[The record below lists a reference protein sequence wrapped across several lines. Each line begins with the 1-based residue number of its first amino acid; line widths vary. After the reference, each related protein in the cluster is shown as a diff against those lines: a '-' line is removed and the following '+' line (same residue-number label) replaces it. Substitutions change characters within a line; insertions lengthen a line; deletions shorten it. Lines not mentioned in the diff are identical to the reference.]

1 MGGVC
6 FKWALRFWVFF
17 IAVFFAACSQEE
29 TSPTAPQDRT
39 GEKTEPQSSGDKPES
54 KEPGDKPEY
63 CGDREVIY
71 HHDTVT
77 IYRDTVERVIEKEG
91 ASYTSFV
98 YRDTAGAI
106 DTVTKYSSQLSCDVG
121 ENDLSCRYTS
131 TDLILIPI
139 DGPLIS
145 YDPLEYEIFVIDT
158 VHCHVTITDT
168 VVKDTFYK
176 DSYSFK
182 HDTTFINY
190 GESRATD
197 YIPPERVYEPGNHPF
212 DSTAIRDFFD
222 TLDISDSLLGGKN
235 HLEINSDLR
244 FHGFPL
250 TVRERVQ
257 VGVIVQDGKFRN
269 VKIWPEKWGPEE
281 HYYQIE
287 RDSTL
292 EADTTVTWT
301 LGFTRYEGG
310 REELDSI
317 QVTTFFKTARASLGD

>member
-1 MGGVC
+1 MRRLGVRMPLLVLAA
-6 FKWALRFWVFF
+6 FLATFMV
-17 IAVFFAACSQEE
+17 ACSQEE
-29 TSPTAPQDRT
+29 TSPTGPQGET
-39 GEKTEPQSSGDKPES
+39 GEKTGPQVS
-54 KEPGDKPEY
+54 GDKPEY

-77 IYRDTVERVIEKEG
+77 IFRDTAERVIEKEG
-91 ASYTSFV
+91 SSYTSFV

-106 DTVTKYSSQLSCDVG
+106 DTVTKYSSQLKCDVG
-121 ENDLSCRYTS
+121 ENDLSCRYSS
-131 TDLILIPI
+131 TDPILIPLE
-139 DGPLIS
+139 GPLIS
-145 YDPLEYEIFVIDT
+145 YDPMEYEIMVIDT

-190 GESRATD
+190 GESRMTD
-197 YIPPERVYEPGNHPF
+197 YIPPERVYEPGEFPF
-212 DSTAIRDFFD
+212 DSTELRDFFD
-222 TLDISDSLLGGKN
+222 TLDVSDSLLGGKA

-250 TVRERVQ
+250 TVREWVQ
-257 VGVIVQDGKFRN
+257 VGVIVQDGKIWN

-301 LGFTRYEGG
+301 LEYTRYERGQ
-310 REELDSI
+310 EEKDSI
-317 QVTTFFKTARASLGD
+317 QVTTLFKTARASHGD